1 MQKTTEEGKTSSS
14 VDSRL
19 KISGMTR
26 EEASLLNDPIA
37 SYSSP
42 RQSLSRGPQ
51 YLKQK
56 KKQKHGC
63 LIKDFRHDEK
73 GGRHS

>member
-42 RQSLSRGPQ
+42 LNGSIRGPQ
-51 YLKQK
+51 Y
-56 KKQKHGC
+56 
-63 LIKDFRHDEK
+63 
-73 GGRHS
+73 

>member
-42 RQSLSRGPQ
+42 LNGSIRGPQ
-51 YLKQK
+51 YLKTK
-56 KKQKHGC
+56 
-63 LIKDFRHDEK
+63 EK
-73 GGRHS
+73 AKTWMPD